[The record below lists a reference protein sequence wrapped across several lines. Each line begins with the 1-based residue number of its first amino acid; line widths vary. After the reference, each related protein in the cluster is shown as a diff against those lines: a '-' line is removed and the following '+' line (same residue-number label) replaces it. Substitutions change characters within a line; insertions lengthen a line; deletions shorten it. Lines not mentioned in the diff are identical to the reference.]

1 MPGPSGQTDLPRLDG
16 LTHVPIDALPVDRF
30 QSVLTEAQMRE
41 VREAAERARNW
52 MAGRVIWHVNS
63 TAKGGGVAEMLNAL
77 LPYTRGA
84 GVDTRWLVIEGDA
97 EFFRVTKRL
106 HNHLHGGEGDS
117 PLIDDADRRHYEEL
131 TAARAEAM
139 RTLIERDDFVV
150 LHDPQTAGMGPPLAA
165 RCSAVVWRCHVGVDA
180 ANALVR
186 SAWDFLRPYVRA
198 ADGLI
203 FSRREFVWDG
213 LDEKPVDIIAP
224 SIDPFSAKNRM
235 IDAGSVA
242 AILDAAGIVPGS
254 HEGRRGA
261 FFERQ
266 DGSRSALRHPAE
278 LREVRPLASDAP
290 LVLQVSRWDRL
301 KDPMGVM
308 EGFAAHVLPR
318 ADSELMLA
326 GPSVREVADDPEGH
340 AVFAEIE
347 RSWEALPARERERV
361 HLACLPMDDEEENAA
376 MVNALQRRADVVV
389 QKSLAEG
396 FGLTV
401 AEAMWKSRPVV
412 ASAVG
417 GIQDQIED
425 GVSGV
430 LVHDPGDLLRFGE
443 AVTSLLGDPT
453 HAASMGRAAHDRVR
467 EHFLGVRA
475 MIQYLELLMS
485 LRR

>member
-1 MPGPSGQTDLPRLDG
+1 MLD
-16 LTHVPIDALPVDRF
+16 
-30 QSVLTEAQMRE
+30 
-41 VREAAERARNW
+41 
-52 MAGRVIWHVNS
+52 
-63 TAKGGGVAEMLNAL
+63 AL

-97 EFFRVTKRL
+97 EFFRITKRL
-106 HNHLHGGEGDS
+106 HNHLHGIEGDS
-117 PLIDDADRRHYEEL
+117 TAIDEADRRHYEEL
-131 TAARAEAM
+131 TRVRAEAM
-139 RTLIERDDFVV
+139 SALLERDDFVV
-150 LHDPQTAGMGPPLAA
+150 LHDPQTAGMAPLLAE

-180 ANALVR
+180 PNHLVR
-186 SAWDFLRPYVRA
+186 AGWDFLRPYVRA

-213 LDEKPVDIIAP
+213 LDGKPVNIIAP
-224 SIDPFSAKNRM
+224 SIDPFSAKNRV
-235 IDAGSVA
+235 IDTGSVA
-242 AILDAAGIVPGS
+242 SILAAAGIVPSPGDDA
-254 HEGRRGA
+254 ENA
-261 FFERQ
+261 YFERQ
-266 DGSRSALRHPAE
+266 DDSRG
-278 LREVRPLASDAP
+278 EVRHRADLHQVRPVAPGAP

-308 EGFAAHVLPR
+308 EGFRAHVLPR
-318 ADSELMLA
+318 ADSDLMLA
-326 GPSVREVADDPEGH
+326 GPSVREVADDPEGR

-347 RSWEALPARERERV
+347 RAWDALPKRERERI

-389 QKSLAEG
+389 QKSRAEG

-417 GIQDQIED
+417 GIQEQIED
-425 GVSGV
+425 GTSGL
-430 LVHDPGDLLRFGE
+430 LVRDPGDLRRFGE
-443 AVTSLLGDPT
+443 AVVSLLGDRERAAEMG
-453 HAASMGRAAHDRVR
+453 HAAHERVR